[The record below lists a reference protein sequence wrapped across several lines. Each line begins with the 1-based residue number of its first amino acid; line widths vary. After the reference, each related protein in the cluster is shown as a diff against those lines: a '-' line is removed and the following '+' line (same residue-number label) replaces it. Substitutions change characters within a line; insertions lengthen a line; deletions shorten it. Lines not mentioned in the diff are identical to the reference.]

1 MCGPRTPY
9 DRLSGECLAV
19 TYCCVSSHAKCHDG
33 SRAHPYHNATPITPA
48 QTHQIL
54 FDTNF
59 NVTRVTTFFELIQAG
74 GYVDAQT
81 SMLEIDIPV
90 LVYE

>member
-1 MCGPRTPY
+1 MSRQQQSPHLPPTP
-9 DRLSGECLAV
+9 
-19 TYCCVSSHAKCHDG
+19 T
-33 SRAHPYHNATPITPA
+33 ATPISPQHTP
-48 QTHQIL
+48 QIL

-59 NVTRVTTFFELIQAG
+59 NVTRVATFFQLIQAG